1 MHMRSEHMT
10 AVSVWKPPDTEA
22 DAADCE
28 RMAMAYGPCV
38 GTGARQGHRGE
49 ARTLL

>member
-1 MHMRSEHMT
+1 MDMRSEHMT

-22 DAADCE
+22 DAVDCE